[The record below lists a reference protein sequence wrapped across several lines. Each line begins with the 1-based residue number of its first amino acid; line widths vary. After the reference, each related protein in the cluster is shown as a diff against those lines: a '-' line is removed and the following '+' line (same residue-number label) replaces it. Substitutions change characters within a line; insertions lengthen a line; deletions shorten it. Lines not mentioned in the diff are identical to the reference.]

1 MTEGSTNHSLL
12 PANSKLP
19 LKCLLP
25 SSKMTK
31 RASFIILRVN
41 TKTGYVSKETARET
55 ASVSQLVANPVCSN
69 CLQSSRAV
77 N

>member
-41 TKTGYVSKETARET
+41 TKTGYVSKEIARET
-55 ASVSQLVANPVCSN
+55 ASVSWWLILYVLIAYKAAGQ
-69 CLQSSRAV
+69 
-77 N
+77 